1 MNTTPTPSDPT
12 PWAGGQRNNNL
23 KLLGLDIAGADEPTP
38 GDAPDGAP
46 ALPDE
51 IETIDDYRRWA
62 SGQAADDGA
71 GNVLP
76 NRSD

>member
-1 MNTTPTPSDPT
+1 MNSTPPPSDPT

-23 KLLGLDIAGADEPTP
+23 KLLGLDIAGADETTP
-38 GDAPDGAP
+38 GEVP

-62 SGQAADDGA
+62 GGQAVADAA

-76 NRSD
+76 NSSD

>member
-1 MNTTPTPSDPT
+1 MSSTPTPSDPT

-38 GDAPDGAP
+38 GAALDGAP

-62 SGQAADDGA
+62 GGQAVDDAG

-76 NRSD
+76 NGPD

>member
-1 MNTTPTPSDPT
+1 MNSTPTPSDPT
-12 PWAGGQRNNNL
+12 PWAGRKRNNNL
-23 KLLGLDIAGADEPTP
+23 KLLGLYIAGADEPTP
-38 GDAPDGAP
+38 GDAP

-62 SGQAADDGA
+62 GGQAVDDAA

-76 NRSD
+76 NRPD